1 MKKRYSS
8 LNEEI
13 NRIKSLFSE
22 ERLYGNLKQ
31 SNLLIEQ
38 GIGRK
43 LSDALDTANSS
54 ISKAIKNIDPKLATN
69 FLNAEIN
76 TFDDLAK
83 HLNDYKSLWRSMGID
98 WDYAND
104 AILSFKKWS
113 DTGFLKTADDKLI
126 LQVIN
131 DLPPQGD
138 LRGMVFDL
146 WKESKGKYTPPKTK
160 SQTTIVTKSKTGE
173 NVIQKVE
180 TVGGKEKIETFKIE
194 NDGIKKDDTYDPI
207 RASEEVN
214 AYYEG
219 LDLDSNGGTS
229 RITTDE
235 INANGNPDNIKG
247 EIISAIEEGFN
258 KISGKGGKEMG
269 VDQIVKEIENGKVL
283 MIKQAD
289 GSYRVI
295 NTIELIEMTVD
306 EFGVIT
312 NVKSIGKK
320 DVTPPDNVPPVKD
333 GGESVDVSTD
343 GGRNLSNKSKN
354 NFSSSIGNTI
364 GQGFRY
370 IFPTVS
376 EILKRISL
384 LGPGRKFYSKPRFSI
399 VDNKLPVTG
408 DFSASRNLGLKNF
421 IENPVRVILV
431 EQAALITIVAVSKSI
446 QRGELPKDESALETA
461 LADYWSTKIWK
472 YYPIYWLPNVLVW
485 AYEDVSDLRKG
496 GYASCRAKAEKT
508 MKPEEVTNN
517 EEFKKCKAEV
527 DAFFKKFDDFRDDF
541 KEFKKEYVDLMNIK
555 EWDQAKIEKFCEEDL
570 VKKQEKLKKM
580 RESLTNLDDEL
591 KNRFEKSDLKDRQYI
606 VPIVD
611 ALRTVLPVLPELPTY
626 EEITGEILPKSEIGG
641 KKLTPMDIQEL
652 ENKLN
657 AACAEYWNKKRDIQD
672 EIVDPDDD
680 EEPIDTLN
688 IDPEVERNIEDM
700 FGSVEVVVEP
710 IEIV

>member
-1 MKKRYSS
+1 MKRKYGN
-8 LNEEI
+8 LNEEM
-13 NRIKSLFSE
+13 NRIKSLFTE
-22 ERLYGNLKQ
+22 ERLYGNLKE
-31 SNLLIEQ
+31 NKLLTEQ
-38 GIGRK
+38 GIGRR
-43 LSDALDTANSS
+43 LADALETANSS
-54 ISKAIKNIDPKLATN
+54 VAKAIKNVDPKLATN

-83 HLNDYKSLWRSMGID
+83 HLNDYKSLWRSMGIN

-113 DTGFLKTADDKLI
+113 DSGFLKTADDKLI

-131 DLPPQGD
+131 DLPAEGD

-160 SQTTIVTKSKTGE
+160 SKTTIVTKSNTGE
-173 NVIQKVE
+173 NVVHKVE
-180 TVGGKEKIETFKIE
+180 TVGGKEKIETYKIE
-194 NDGIKKDDTYDPI
+194 GDNIKKDDTYDPNN
-207 RASEEVN
+207 ASKEVN
-214 AYYEG
+214 DYYDG
-219 LDLDSNGGTS
+219 VDGGSAAGSTKV
-229 RITTDE
+229 TTDE

-258 KISGKGGKEMG
+258 KISGRGGKEMN
-269 VDQIVKEIENGKVL
+269 VDQILKEIENGKVL
-283 MIKQAD
+283 IAKQAD
-289 GSYRVI
+289 GSYKVI
-295 NTIELIEMTVD
+295 NTVELLEMTVD
-306 EFGVIT
+306 VNGMIT
-312 NVKSIGKK
+312 NVKSINTK
-320 DVTPPDNVPPVKD
+320 DVTPPDNIPPVKD
-333 GGESVDVSTD
+333 GGKKGSDGD
-343 GGRNLSNKSKN
+343 GGYKSES
-354 NFSSSIGNTI
+354 NFSSKIGNTI
-364 GQGFRY
+364 GQGFRF
-370 IFPTVS
+370 IFPTIS
-376 EILKRISL
+376 ETLKRISL
-384 LGPGRKFYSKPRFSI
+384 LGPGRKFYSKPRFSV
-399 VDNKLPVTG
+399 VDKVFPVKG
-408 DFSASRNLGLKNF
+408 DYSGTKNLSLKNVV
-421 IENPVRVILV
+421 EGPLRVIFV

-517 EEFKKCKAEV
+517 EEFKKCKDEV
-527 DAFFKKFDDFRDDF
+527 DAFFNKFDDFREDF

-555 EWDQAKIEKFCEEDL
+555 EWEQAKIEKFCEEDL
-570 VKKQEKLKKM
+570 VKKQEKLKNM

-591 KNRFEKSDLKDRQYI
+591 KNRFEKSDLKERQYI

-626 EEITGEILPKSEIGG
+626 EEITGKILPKSEIGG
-641 KKLTPMDIQEL
+641 NKLTPMDIQDL

-657 AACAEYWNKKRDIQD
+657 SACADYWNKKRDIQD
-672 EIVDPDDD
+672 EIVDPDDEN

-688 IDPEVERNIEDM
+688 VDPEVEKNIEDM
-700 FGSVEVVVEP
+700 FGSIDVIVEP